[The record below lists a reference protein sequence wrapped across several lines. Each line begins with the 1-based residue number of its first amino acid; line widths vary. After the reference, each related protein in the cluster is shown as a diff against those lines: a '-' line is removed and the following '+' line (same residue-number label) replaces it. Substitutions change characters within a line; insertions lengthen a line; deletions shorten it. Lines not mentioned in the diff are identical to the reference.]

1 MWWREPH
8 SRGDVAVPALGTWS
22 SFGHSLRE
30 PVGSIHWAGSET
42 AAEFAGQMEGALRSG
57 RRAAEEVAASL

>member
-1 MWWREPH
+1 
-8 SRGDVAVPALGTWS
+8 
-22 SFGHSLRE
+22 LRE